1 MIHSASIRIFQ
12 TEILVCHPALERI
25 RSPSPGCH
33 PPGSSPLILVSMV
46 VPREAQSPRG
56 IGLDSSPGHVIFD
69 MKIVQHHAQGV
80 TPCVVGFNNFA
91 LILSANDH
99 QKICA
104 AHSDD
109 TDPVNREPLLYAC
122 SASSGLPPTQLRS
135 SITSDSQRCAADRS
149 HVTKKRSCQEG

>member
-1 MIHSASIRIFQ
+1 MVLDSIRA
-12 TEILVCHPALERI
+12 H
-25 RSPSPGCH
+25 
-33 PPGSSPLILVSMV
+33 
-46 VPREAQSPRG
+46 
-56 IGLDSSPGHVIFD
+56 GHVIFD

-80 TPCVVGFNNFA
+80 TPCVEGFINFA

-109 TDPVNREPLLYAC
+109 TDPVDREPLLYAC

-149 HVTKKRSCQEG
+149 HVTNKSILGHVCSACVVNIDSIKKGNIRETNGFNRGNKLNTSALEEHSY